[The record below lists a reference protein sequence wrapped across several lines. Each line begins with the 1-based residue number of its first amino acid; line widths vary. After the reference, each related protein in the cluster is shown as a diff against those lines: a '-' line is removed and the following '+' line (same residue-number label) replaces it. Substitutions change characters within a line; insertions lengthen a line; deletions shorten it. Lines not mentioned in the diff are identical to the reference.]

1 VRRSTCRGVDPS
13 GRASG
18 IGKVPVEPR
27 VREREVEEVLAQH
40 FAAAQPAC
48 HLDKP
53 LAFALAR
60 SWPYPNA
67 KPVASRQSSP
77 SRGAYPSSGSPQ
89 TTQSRSMLG
98 STAAFRASEADGPAA
113 EGRITCGAEEA
124 MTRGPLV
131 GTLREP
137 QPFGEAATQ
146 ARTLSSPLRPGR
158 RLPNGLFQRNGRGAV
173 GRRSHRGL
181 ELHGRVVALL
191 FCFGQAGLG
200 VFDDTLRFEH
210 VFSGFEQITQRV
222 PNFFSREEQQC
233 RA

>member
-137 QPFGEAATQ
+137 PALWRSGNPSSDIVFATP
-146 ARTLSSPLRPGR
+146 ARTPPPERPVPAKWARSR
-158 RLPNGLFQRNGRGAV
+158 RPPF
-173 GRRSHRGL
+173 
-181 ELHGRVVALL
+181 
-191 FCFGQAGLG
+191 
-200 VFDDTLRFEH
+200 T
-210 VFSGFEQITQRV
+210 
-222 PNFFSREEQQC
+222 SRP
-233 RA
+233 